1 MSRFFPSPPV
11 SAVQPTRQAT
21 PKNQVLI
28 LPFLPLLTVDIVDE
42 CLLLFRGNCFF
53 RNFGIKGSADRTLIY
68 EILFISGCLNKLATR
83 PCQNQEEATRA
94 LINLALD
101 DFSIPGEPRFPLKSL
116 YEPPAN
122 QQDAGHHF
130 GGLEVADCRLLRQ
143 YLTHFRQDITQ
154 RLVGKVYAGNPD
166 TASKWWML
174 FRKRLFMNKSLS

>member
-1 MSRFFPSPPV
+1 
-11 SAVQPTRQAT
+11 
-21 PKNQVLI
+21 VLI